1 MNQRATGNETTM
13 LVASTGPLRA
23 RRCSQNIGKLA
34 FSVRLFE
41 DLFNLRVTNQRPR
54 RRRSWPILP

>member
-41 DLFNLRVTNQRPR
+41 D
-54 RRRSWPILP
+54 

>member
-1 MNQRATGNETTM
+1 M

-41 DLFNLRVTNQRPR
+41 G
-54 RRRSWPILP
+54 